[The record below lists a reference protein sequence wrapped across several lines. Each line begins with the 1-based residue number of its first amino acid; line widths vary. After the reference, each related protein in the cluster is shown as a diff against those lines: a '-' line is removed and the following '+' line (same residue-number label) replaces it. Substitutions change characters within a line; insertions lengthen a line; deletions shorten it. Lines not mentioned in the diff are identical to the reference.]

1 MMVAG
6 LSVKGEAKFP
16 KYENFRKLPPDAPG
30 WGSYREPDFTGSGI
44 DYCAS
49 RLPNAAIMRRITA
62 RIDAGMVSII
72 VIADGP

>member
-1 MMVAG
+1 MNG
-6 LSVKGEAKFP
+6 SRRNGIFSNLPSRFP
-16 KYENFRKLPPDAPG
+16 LGTA
-30 WGSYREPDFTGSGI
+30 GSYREPDFTGSGI